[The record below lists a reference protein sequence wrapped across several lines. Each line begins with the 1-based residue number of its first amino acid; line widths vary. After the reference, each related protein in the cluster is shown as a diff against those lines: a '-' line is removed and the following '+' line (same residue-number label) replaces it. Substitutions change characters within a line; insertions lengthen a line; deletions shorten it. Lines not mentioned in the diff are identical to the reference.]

1 MLWTSDV
8 VKDPWFPLVKD
19 PSGSMSSYHLSRFT
33 PRCNDPVGNGCLRR
47 SNGPGAEAR
56 HQALDLA
63 LAEIASF
70 DCVKFSMRVDA
81 IGRIFRAI

>member
-33 PRCNDPVGNGCLRR
+33 RR
-47 SNGPGAEAR
+47 IAAVPGAT
-56 HQALDLA
+56 L
-63 LAEIASF
+63 S
-70 DCVKFSMRVDA
+70 
-81 IGRIFRAI
+81 

>member
-33 PRCNDPVGNGCLRR
+33 RRTWVKDLHCSLVPFGC
-47 SNGPGAEAR
+47 
-56 HQALDLA
+56 
-63 LAEIASF
+63 
-70 DCVKFSMRVDA
+70 
-81 IGRIFRAI
+81 

>member
-33 PRCNDPVGNGCLRR
+33 PRWNAQRMHSKLFDWQIQRR
-47 SNGPGAEAR
+47 
-56 HQALDLA
+56 
-63 LAEIASF
+63 F
-70 DCVKFSMRVDA
+70 
-81 IGRIFRAI
+81 

>member
-33 PRCNDPVGNGCLRR
+33 RQRYLKLSSVQLLPRKSRVFY
-47 SNGPGAEAR
+47 AR
-56 HQALDLA
+56 TMLKL
-63 LAEIASF
+63 
-70 DCVKFSMRVDA
+70 
-81 IGRIFRAI
+81 GR

>member
-33 PRCNDPVGNGCLRR
+33 PRCNDRVVKDLHSSLVPFGC
-47 SNGPGAEAR
+47 
-56 HQALDLA
+56 
-63 LAEIASF
+63 
-70 DCVKFSMRVDA
+70 
-81 IGRIFRAI
+81 

>member
-33 PRCNDPVGNGCLRR
+33 PRVIS
-47 SNGPGAEAR
+47 SNGKGDRPVESLEVKVSGGWEQSRFDPTREASNPTGR
-56 HQALDLA
+56 SKC
-63 LAEIASF
+63 EP
-70 DCVKFSMRVDA
+70 VKPRN
-81 IGRIFRAI
+81 

>member
-33 PRCNDPVGNGCLRR
+33 RRCNDRCATAPSCRDYRSWAGPSAATCGSTPVG
-47 SNGPGAEAR
+47 PPAIPAAFA
-56 HQALDLA
+56 ALLQKWSR
-63 LAEIASF
+63 LLPT
-70 DCVKFSMRVDA
+70 
-81 IGRIFRAI
+81 